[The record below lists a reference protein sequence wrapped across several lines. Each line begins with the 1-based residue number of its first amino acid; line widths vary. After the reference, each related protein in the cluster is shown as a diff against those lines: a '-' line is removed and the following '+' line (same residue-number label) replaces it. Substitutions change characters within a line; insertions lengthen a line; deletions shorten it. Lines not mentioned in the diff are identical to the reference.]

1 MVEGVGRYLPLL
13 LLGGLALALLPVWLR
28 PPGAPEAGPGVRL
41 MGVEFTLFPEEEG
54 VEWRFRAEEMVEE
67 GGVFRIR
74 GGISGAR
81 YVEGRL
87 DLRLLAPEVVV
98 EAGDNLRAPYA
109 RVEILRGCYRLEL
122 SAPGRGEV
130 LIRQKEGFL
139 APWLRLEAPNLRG
152 EALDF
157 RSDFALERM
166 EADSPRFE
174 FPAGGSFGPCTV
186 EGGSA

>member
-1 MVEGVGRYLPLL
+1 MVRGVGRLLLPLFLL
-13 LLGGLALALLPVWLR
+13 LLLAFWLAPRPKAPTVW
-28 PPGAPEAGPGVRL
+28 PGVRL
-41 MGVEFTLFPEEEG
+41 EGVEFRLFPEEEG

-74 GGISGAR
+74 GGLSGAR

-87 DLRLLAPEVVV
+87 DLRLFAPEVVV
-98 EAGDNLRAPYA
+98 EPGDNLRLPYA
-109 RVEILRGCYRLEL
+109 RVEILQGCYRLEL

-130 LIRQKEGFL
+130 LIRQKEGFQ
-139 APWLRLEAPNLRG
+139 APWVRIEAPNLRG
-152 EALDF
+152 EAWEF

-166 EADSPRFE
+166 EAARPRFS

-186 EGGSA
+186 EGGRS